1 MTAPDP
7 LFAQIQKSGK
17 HEEHTVLLTCC
28 DHECETT
35 LPNGQ
40 LTRNVGSDNEASSLP
55 PVGQTEYSARSHRC
69 DKWAAMR

>member
-17 HEEHTVLLTCC
+17 HEEHTVLLTCY
-28 DHECETT
+28 DLECERT

-40 LTRNVGSDNEASSLP
+40 LTRNEGSE
-55 PVGQTEYSARSHRC
+55 
-69 DKWAAMR
+69 M